1 MNQSGLGSMF
11 RRYGQPVRRT
21 GRGGQSAEGW
31 AFVRP
36 ITGRG
41 EGDLQVRPTP
51 LGTRRGDRFLYLGEA
66 DLPLAAGDRVE
77 CMGTCCRVQ
86 YAQPIRVGEEIS
98 HWWAILRPQEVTA

>member
-41 EGDLQVRPTP
+41 EGDL
-51 LGTRRGDRFLYLGEA
+51 
-66 DLPLAAGDRVE
+66 
-77 CMGTCCRVQ
+77 
-86 YAQPIRVGEEIS
+86 
-98 HWWAILRPQEVTA
+98 